1 MTTQRI
7 HAAMIQILKPLVSF
21 LMFLIVLFSISTILT
36 ITTGFPAWLSATVSV
51 VCATF
56 AAWFTW
62 KLVAGERISTLV
74 AVTGGALILG
84 GLFFTLG
91 FLGPMVISK
100 DTSQGSMIG
109 LFIAA
114 PLGLVVG
121 AIGGYVYAS
130 RQNAAEEI

>member
-1 MTTQRI
+1 
-7 HAAMIQILKPLVSF
+7 MIQILKPLISF
-21 LMFLIVLFSISTILT
+21 LMFLIVLFFISTILT

-62 KLVAGERISTLV
+62 KLVAGESISTLV

-91 FLGPMVISK
+91 FLGPMAISK
-100 DTSQGSMIG
+100 DTNQGPMIG

-121 AIGGYVYAS
+121 AIGGYVYAA
-130 RQNAAEEI
+130 RQNAAAGN